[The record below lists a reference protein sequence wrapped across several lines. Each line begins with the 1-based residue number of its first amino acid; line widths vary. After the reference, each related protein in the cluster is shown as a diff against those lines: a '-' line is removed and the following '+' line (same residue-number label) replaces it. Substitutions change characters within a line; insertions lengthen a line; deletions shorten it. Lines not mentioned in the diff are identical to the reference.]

1 MTDLN
6 SVTHPIDVLNH
17 FPVFFVGF
25 NVRVEC
31 ESLVKICEEGE
42 FAIGS
47 WVTTCKRPHE
57 KHMLESK
64 QSHARLDFA
73 SYFATQAKLWVTHE
87 TYCPEFFKCALSHSF
102 TNTI

>member
-25 NVRVEC
+25 NVRAKC

-42 FAIGS
+42 FTIGS
-47 WVTTCKRPHE
+47 
-57 KHMLESK
+57 
-64 QSHARLDFA
+64 
-73 SYFATQAKLWVTHE
+73 
-87 TYCPEFFKCALSHSF
+87 
-102 TNTI
+102 